1 MLEGRVGLRAFG
13 FFFEVLYL
21 LIFSNLKWNKVFI
34 ILICSRYI
42 MVLLI
47 IVVNGKSL
55 IVLQRSS

>member
-1 MLEGRVGLRAFG
+1 MGLIAFVFLKFCICV
-13 FFFEVLYL
+13 FFLT
-21 LIFSNLKWNKVFI
+21 LKWHKVFI